1 EETKEKVEN
10 LLAGKVK
17 NKPAMAGS
25 CKLCP
30 WYRSCKNWCKE
41 NEDLTNIFY
50 LGRSKRDVL
59 NEDLFVGKVGE
70 VCSLD
75 LADILEKKKKDKNFL
90 KGVAEKTLSKIIAR
104 ADILHN
110 NRVAVL
116 YKKLELPKVSYEL
129 FFDIEDDPTQEFVYM
144 HGVYERNGKGEK
156 FIHFTAKDKTEEAE
170 KEAFGNFWKYVRS
183 LPQDDF
189 AAYYYSPHEKTTY
202 RKMQKLYPDAVS
214 AEEVENFF
222 GNPNVIDLYS
232 IILKHTDWPL
242 GSYSLK
248 EIAQFLG
255 FKWRDETPSGALSIQ
270 WFNEYLKNKE
280 EDILKRILEYN
291 EDDCKATMVMKDAL
305 EKLDSKL

>member
-1 EETKEKVEN
+1 
-10 LLAGKVK
+10 
-17 NKPAMAGS
+17 
-25 CKLCP
+25 
-30 WYRSCKNWCKE
+30 
-41 NEDLTNIFY
+41 
-50 LGRSKRDVL
+50 
-59 NEDLFVGKVGE
+59 
-70 VCSLD
+70 
-75 LADILEKKKKDKNFL
+75 
-90 KGVAEKTLSKIIAR
+90 
-104 ADILHN
+104 
-110 NRVAVL
+110 
-116 YKKLELPKVSYEL
+116 
-129 FFDIEDDPTQEFVYM
+129 M
-144 HGVYERNGKGEK
+144 HGVYERNGTGEK

-214 AEEVENFF
+214 AEEVEGFF
-222 GNPNVIDLYS
+222 GNPNVIDLYA

-270 WFNEYLKNKE
+270 WFNEYLKKKE
-280 EDILKRILEYN
+280 EKILKRILEYN

-305 EKLDSKL
+305 ERLDRDFVQRIGALK